1 MMNINN
7 RKGRK
12 LKAYCLWA
20 LPLGQLANL
29 LPLFLAREAHHFEFV
44 RLEFRYTPES
54 HFPNNSRVSQTDN
67 ASDGS
72 IP

>member
-12 LKAYCLWA
+12 LKAYCLQA

-29 LPLFLAREAHHFEFV
+29 LPRFLAHEITSEFV

-54 HFPNNSRVSQTDN
+54 HFPNNNRLSQTDN